1 MNIPLRK
8 KLIRFLSYQLAEIRD
23 GTKASVWEKAY
34 KGFLWGGGAIAGVIF
49 LPFVLIIWV
58 LKPIRSVRF
67 GYFLSH
73 RIGHFAFDV
82 EYYLSGRERDKRDDK
97 RSTIDVFFLVG
108 APCNSFL
115 VDLVKR
121 ELRVSPLVRIPYFS
135 HKLMPW
141 KSGNLVLPAWKI
153 NGSRDHMG
161 YLANT
166 GPHLSLSDSEDRAGV
181 EFLGRFNWK
190 PGEQIVCLI
199 VRDSAYLNTIQSG
212 KDWNYHSYRD
222 TQIANYHS
230 AALALARSGYWV
242 FRMGKEVESKFG
254 VTHPR
259 IVDYANSAWRSDFL
273 DVWLT
278 SHCEFCISTSTG
290 FDSVAAV
297 FRKPLALVN
306 FMPLAEF
313 QTWSSCVLAPS
324 HLIWKKSNR
333 KLTCR
338 EHLVHCYMRTE
349 QYEAA
354 GIEVQELSPQEINYV
369 VEEVESRITG
379 SWVDTVE
386 AMEKQSRFWEIYK
399 ANQGWTPKKAF
410 FHSEARI
417 STRFLDNHPNFLD

>member
-166 GPHLSLSDSEDRAGV
+166 SPHLSLSDSEEVGGGAAGV
-181 EFLGRFNWK
+181 AKFTESSL
-190 PGEQIVCLI
+190 L
-199 VRDSAYLNTIQSG
+199 
-212 KDWNYHSYRD
+212 
-222 TQIANYHS
+222 
-230 AALALARSGYWV
+230 RS
-242 FRMGKEVESKFG
+242 
-254 VTHPR
+254 
-259 IVDYANSAWRSDFL
+259 
-273 DVWLT
+273 
-278 SHCEFCISTSTG
+278 C
-290 FDSVAAV
+290 
-297 FRKPLALVN
+297 
-306 FMPLAEF
+306 
-313 QTWSSCVLAPS
+313 
-324 HLIWKKSNR
+324 
-333 KLTCR
+333 
-338 EHLVHCYMRTE
+338 
-349 QYEAA
+349 
-354 GIEVQELSPQEINYV
+354 
-369 VEEVESRITG
+369 
-379 SWVDTVE
+379 
-386 AMEKQSRFWEIYK
+386 
-399 ANQGWTPKKAF
+399 
-410 FHSEARI
+410 
-417 STRFLDNHPNFLD
+417 